1 MHASIFCT
9 WTWYECFVWTLA
21 CTDIIFRLA
30 LCCND
35 GGNLAGQQLVCNR
48 DPFRVQTS
56 FPAAPWELHQERE
69 KKKTGEGGG
78 DWTQEVITVC
88 IEIGLTP
95 ASTPSPPC
103 PNPDWTQQMLVEVES
118 RDRGGLLD
126 DSCTLSVHASHC
138 LEWKGKKKEA
148 RGKKREG
155 IVDYWFLKLHFVQ
168 RLGRNANNVIE
179 LMAKWRERVERKIR
193 EWEERPEEQP
203 GIVWSYWLRCGHKSP

>member
-9 WTWYECFVWTLA
+9 WNWYECFVWTLA

-30 LCCND
+30 LCGND

-78 DWTQEVITVC
+78 DWTQEVITIC
-88 IEIGLTP
+88 IEIGLTS
-95 ASTPSPPC
+95 ASTPSPLC

-118 RDRGGLLD
+118 RDGGGGVRWQLYIV
-126 DSCTLSVHASHC
+126 CPRQPLSGM
-138 LEWKGKKKEA
+138 EREEK
-148 RGKKREG
+148 RGKEEEKRG
-155 IVDYWFLKLHFVQ
+155 
-168 RLGRNANNVIE
+168 NC
-179 LMAKWRERVERKIR
+179 
-193 EWEERPEEQP
+193 
-203 GIVWSYWLRCGHKSP
+203 WLLVFETAFCAAPWQKCQ